1 MSIQNI
7 FNTQISTNMKE
18 GILFHYLQG
27 ICKKTFKAIYSIQF
41 KIICIALFTI
51 QSLQS
56 SFTGN

>member
-18 GILFHYLQG
+18 GILTIYKVSV
-27 ICKKTFKAIYSIQF
+27 KKKIFKAIYSIQF

-51 QSLQS
+51 QSLLQ
-56 SFTGN
+56 